1 MTFACY
7 NERMRLF
14 SKMRALTLGALLA
27 AAAFTQPAGK
37 IEINIPFEKFVL
49 PNGLT
54 LIVHEDRK
62 APIVAVNV
70 WYHVGS
76 KNEKPGKTGFAH
88 LFEHLMFNGSK
99 NFNDDYFQALDRLGA
114 TDLNGTT
121 NNDRTN
127 YFQNVPT
134 SGLDQVLFLESDRM
148 GHLLPAIDQKK
159 LDEQRGVVQNEKRQ
173 MENEP
178 YGIAY
183 ELATKGTYPPGH
195 PYSWTVI
202 GSMEDLNAASLKDVQ
217 DWFKTYYGAANAVIV
232 IAGDIDAK
240 TAKEKVEKYFGWIP
254 PGPPPVRHREWVAKR
269 TGTVRQ
275 VAQDQVPQSRIYKIW
290 NVPGAN
296 TRDTEM
302 LDLAASVLGGGKTS
316 RLYKRLVLQD
326 QLASSVT
333 AANETNEIAGQF
345 NIEATARPGVDLAK
359 LEAALDDEF
368 AKFLHTGPT
377 EQELKLAKT
386 QALASFLRGVERI
399 GGFGGKS
406 DVLAN
411 CEVYTGN
418 PACYK
423 KSLEIFEKATWP
435 EVKNTANQWLRD
447 GVYILEIHPKA
458 KLKEAG
464 KDTDRSKLPPS
475 GAPSTLR
482 IPTSQRTTLSN
493 GMKVVLAERHE
504 TPTINLALQFDAGY
518 AADSLA
524 IPGTASITNRMLLE
538 GTAKRTGP
546 QISERNAELGA
557 QISANASLD
566 TSTVSLSALKMNLD
580 DSLDLYADIL
590 RNPAFPAADFD
601 RVKKLQQAGIGREKA
616 EPNALAN
623 RILPGLIYGAN
634 HPYGQPFSGSGTE
647 ASLAK
652 ITRDSVAN
660 FYSTWYKPNNATLL
674 IVGDT
679 TLAEIKPKLEKLFGD
694 WKTGEVPKKNIA
706 QVQHREKTTVYLIDR
721 PGAVQSV
728 IMAGQVAPPRN
739 NTDEPAIDVFN
750 SLLGGSF
757 VSRLNMNLRE
767 DKHWSYG
774 AFTTIIGSR
783 AQRSFL
789 AIAPV
794 QSDKT
799 SESLAEMVKEFRDV
813 LRAKPVTDEE
823 VAKMQESLTRSM
835 VGERETKNGVLGDM
849 LTITRYGLPEDYF
862 ATYAQKVNALKKS
875 DINAIAERILRP
887 EKMIYVVVGD
897 RAQVEKGIREL
908 NLGDVQLLDADGNP
922 VK

>member
-1 MTFACY
+1 
-7 NERMRLF
+7 MRLF
-14 SKMRALTLGALLA
+14 STLRALTLGALLSA
-27 AAAFTQPAGK
+27 TAFTQPAGK

-76 KNEKPGKTGFAH
+76 KNEKLAKTGFAH

-183 ELATKGTYPPGH
+183 ELVTKGTYPPGH

-202 GSMEDLNAASLKDVQ
+202 GSMEDLNAAALKDVHE
-217 DWFKTYYGAANAVIV
+217 WFKTYYGASNAVVV

-254 PGPPPVRHREWVAKR
+254 PGPPPVRHREWIAKR
-269 TGTVRQ
+269 TGEQRQ
-275 VAQDQVPQSRIYKIW
+275 IAQDQVPQSRLYKVW
-290 NVPGAN
+290 NVPPVN
-296 TRDTEM
+296 TRDAEM
-302 LDLAASVLGGGKTS
+302 LDLAASILGGGRTS
-316 RLYKRLVLQD
+316 RLYKRLILKD
-326 QLASSVT
+326 QLASSVEAT
-333 AANETNEIAGQF
+333 NEGNEIAGQF
-345 NIEATARPGVDLAK
+345 NIIATARPGVEFAK
-359 LEAALDDEF
+359 LEAAVDDEL
-368 AKFLHTGPT
+368 ARFLHAGPT
-377 EQELKLAKT
+377 EQELKLSKT
-386 QALASFLRGVERI
+386 QAMAGFLRGIERI

-406 DVLAN
+406 DVLAS
-411 CEVYTGN
+411 CEVYTGD
-418 PACYK
+418 PGCYK
-423 KSLEIFEKATWP
+423 KSIEIFEKAAWP
-435 EVKNTANQWLRD
+435 EVKAVANKWLTD
-447 GVYILEIHPKA
+447 GVYVLEIHPKS
-458 KLKEAG
+458 KFKEVSQ
-464 KDTDRSKLPPS
+464 DTDRSKLPPG

-482 IPTSQRTTLSN
+482 IPPFQRTTLSN

-504 TPTINLALQFDAGY
+504 TPTLNLALQFDAGY
-518 AADSLA
+518 AADQLA
-524 IPGTASITNRMLLE
+524 QPGTASITNRMLLE

-557 QISANASLD
+557 QINANASLD
-566 TSTVSLSALKMNLD
+566 TSTVNLSALKMYLD
-580 DSLDLYADIL
+580 DSLELYADIV

-601 RVKKLQQAGIGREKA
+601 RIKKLQQAGIQREKA
-616 EPNALAN
+616 EPNALAQ
-623 RILPGLIYGAN
+623 RILPGLIYGKGHA
-634 HPYGQPFSGSGTE
+634 YGNPFTGSGTE

-652 ITRDSVAN
+652 ITRDSVAQ
-660 FYSTWYKPNNATLL
+660 FYNSWYKPNNATLH

-679 TLAEIKPKLEKLFGD
+679 TLDEIKPKLEKLFGD
-694 WKTGEVPKKNIA
+694 WKTGEVPKKNLT
-706 QVQHREKTTVYLIDR
+706 QVQHRDKTAVYLIDR
-721 PGAVQSV
+721 PGAIQSV
-728 IMAGQVAPPRN
+728 IMAGQIAPPRAN
-739 NTDEPAIDVFN
+739 PDEPAINVFN
-750 SLLGGSF
+750 DLLGGSF

-774 AFTTIIGSR
+774 AFTTLVGAR
-783 AQRSFL
+783 GQRPFL
-789 AIAPV
+789 AMAPV

-799 SESLAEMVKEFRDV
+799 KESLAEMVKEFRDV

-849 LTITRYGLPEDYF
+849 LNISRYGLPEDYF
-862 ATYAQKVNALKKS
+862 TTYAQKVNSLKKS
-875 DINAIAERILRP
+875 DINAVAERILRP

-908 NLGDVQLLDADGNP
+908 NLGDVQLLDPDGNP
-922 VK
+922 VN

>member
-1 MTFACY
+1 
-7 NERMRLF
+7 MRLF
-14 SKMRALTLGALLA
+14 SKLRALTLGALLA
-27 AAAFTQPAGK
+27 ATAFTQPAGK

-121 NNDRTN
+121 NTDRTN

-134 SGLDQVLFLESDRM
+134 AGLDQVLFLESDRM

-183 ELATKGTYPPGH
+183 ELITKATFPPGH

-217 DWFKTYYGAANAVIV
+217 EWFKAYYGASNAVIV

-240 TAKEKVEKYFGWIP
+240 TAKQKVEKYFGWIP
-254 PGPPPVRHREWVAKR
+254 PGPPPVRHTQWVAKR
-269 TGTVRQ
+269 TGTQRQ
-275 VAQDQVPQSRIYKIW
+275 VAQDQVPQSRIEKVW

-296 TRDTEM
+296 TRETEL

-316 RLYKRLVLQD
+316 RFYKRLVLQD
-326 QLASSVT
+326 QLASSVMVL
-333 AANETNEIAGQF
+333 NETSEIAGQF
-345 NIEATARPGVDLAK
+345 HVEATARPGVELSK

-368 AKFLHTGPT
+368 NKFLHTGPT

-386 QALASFLRGVERI
+386 QALAGFLRGVERI

-411 CEVYTGN
+411 CEVYAGN
-418 PACYK
+418 PGCYK

-464 KDTDRSKLPPS
+464 KDTDRSKLPPG

-524 IPGTASITNRMLLE
+524 IPGTASIANRMLLE

-566 TSTVSLSALKMNLD
+566 TSTISLSALKMNLD
-580 DSLDLYADIL
+580 DSLELYADVV
-590 RNPAFPAADFD
+590 RNPAFPVADFD
-601 RVKKLQQAGIGREKA
+601 RVKKLQHAGIQREKA
-616 EPNALAN
+616 EPNALAQ

-647 ASLAK
+647 SSLAK
-652 ITRDSVAN
+652 ITRDSVAQ
-660 FYSTWYKPNNATLL
+660 FHASWYKPNNATLF

-728 IMAGQVAPPRN
+728 IIAGQVAPSRN

-774 AFTTIIGSR
+774 AFTTIIGAR
-783 AQRSFL
+783 GQRSFL
-789 AIAPV
+789 GIAPV

-813 LRAKPVTDEE
+813 LRSKPVTDEE
-823 VAKMQESLTRSM
+823 VGKMQESLTRSM
-835 VGERETKNGVLGDM
+835 VGDRETKNGVLGDM
-849 LTITRYGLPEDYF
+849 LSISRYGLPEDYY

>member
-7 NERMRLF
+7 NGTMSLF
-14 SKMRALTLGALLA
+14 STMRALTLGALLA
-27 AAAFTQPAGK
+27 AAAFTQTAGK

-54 LIVHEDRK
+54 VIVHEDRK

-76 KNEKPGKTGFAH
+76 KNEKLGKTGFAH

-134 SGLDQVLFLESDRM
+134 AGLDQVLFLESDRM
-148 GHLLPAIDQKK
+148 GHLLPAVDQKK

-178 YGIAY
+178 YGLAY
-183 ELATKGTYPPGH
+183 ELATKATYPPGH

-217 DWFKTYYGAANAVIV
+217 DWFKTYYGASNAVLV
-232 IAGDIDAK
+232 LAGDIDVK
-240 TAKEKVEKYFGWIP
+240 TAKEKAEKYFGWIP
-254 PGPPPVRHREWVAKR
+254 PGPPPVRHTEWIAKR
-269 TGTVRQ
+269 TGVQRQ
-275 VAQDQVPQSRIYKIW
+275 YAEDQVPQSRIIKVW
-290 NVPGAN
+290 NVPPVY
-296 TRDTEM
+296 TRDAEM
-302 LDLAASVLGGGKTS
+302 LDLTSTVLGGGRTS

-326 QLASSVT
+326 QLASSVET
-333 AANETNEIAGQF
+333 TNEGNEIAGQF
-345 NIEATARPGVDLAK
+345 NIVATARPGVDLKK
-359 LEAALDDEF
+359 LEAALDDEV
-368 AKFLHTGPT
+368 ARYLHTGPT

-386 QALASFLRGVERI
+386 QALAGFLRGIERI

-406 DVLAN
+406 DVLAS
-411 CEVYTGN
+411 CQVYTGD
-418 PACYK
+418 PGCYK
-423 KSLEIFEKATWP
+423 RSVEVTEQARWP
-435 EVKNTANQWLRD
+435 EVKTVANRWLSD

-458 KLKEAG
+458 KLKEATP
-464 KDTDRSKLPPS
+464 DTDRSKLPPG

-504 TPTINLALQFDAGY
+504 TPTLNLALQFDAGY
-518 AADSLA
+518 AADYLA
-524 IPGTASITNRMLLE
+524 APGTAALTNRMLLE

-557 QISANASLD
+557 QISANSSLD
-566 TSTVSLSALKMNLD
+566 TSTVNLAALKMNLD
-580 DSLDLYADIL
+580 DSLELYADVI

-601 RVKKLQQAGIGREKA
+601 RIKKLQQAGIQREKA
-616 EPNALAN
+616 EPNSLAQ
-623 RILPGLIYGAN
+623 RLLPVLIYGKG
-634 HPYGQPFSGSGTE
+634 HPYGNPLTGSGTE
-647 ASLAK
+647 ASLAT
-652 ITRDSVAN
+652 ITRESVMQ
-660 FYSTWYKPNNATLL
+660 FYNSWYKPNNATLH

-679 TLAEIKPKLEKLFGD
+679 TLAEIKPKLEQLFGD
-694 WKTGEVPKKNIA
+694 WKTGEVPKKSLTP
-706 QVQHREKTTVYLIDR
+706 VQHREKTTIYIVDR
-721 PGAVQSV
+721 PGAIQSV
-728 IMAGQVAPPRN
+728 IMAGHIGPPRAN
-739 NTDEPAIDVFN
+739 PDEPAIDVFN
-750 SLLGGSF
+750 SVLGGSF
-757 VSRLNMNLRE
+757 ISRLNMNLRE

-774 AFTTIIGSR
+774 AFTTFVGAR
-783 AQRSFL
+783 GQRPFL
-789 AIAPV
+789 AMAPV

-799 SESLAEMVKEFRDV
+799 KESLAEFAKEFRDV
-813 LRAKPVTDEE
+813 LRVKPVTDEE

-835 VGERETKNGVLGDM
+835 VGERETKAGVLGDM
-849 LTITRYGLPEDYF
+849 LSITRYGLPEDYF
-862 ATYAQKVNALKKS
+862 ATYAAKVNSLKKS
-875 DINAIAERILRP
+875 DVNAVAERILRP

-897 RAQVEKGIREL
+897 RAQIEKGIREL

-922 VK
+922 AK

>member
-88 LFEHLMFNGSK
+88 LFEHLMVNGSK

-897 RAQVEKGIREL
+897 RAQVEKGIRDL

>member
-14 SKMRALTLGALLA
+14 SKLRALTLGALLA
-27 AAAFTQPAGK
+27 ATAFTQPAGK

-121 NNDRTN
+121 NTDRTN

-134 SGLDQVLFLESDRM
+134 AGLDQVLFLESDRM

-183 ELATKGTYPPGH
+183 ELITKATFPPGH

-217 DWFKTYYGAANAVIV
+217 EWFKAYYGASNAVIV

-240 TAKEKVEKYFGWIP
+240 TAKQKVEKYFGWIP
-254 PGPPPVRHREWVAKR
+254 PGPPPVRHTQWVAKR
-269 TGTVRQ
+269 TGTQRQ
-275 VAQDQVPQSRIYKIW
+275 VAQDQVPQSRIEKVW

-296 TRDTEM
+296 TRETEL

-316 RLYKRLVLQD
+316 RFYKRLVLQD
-326 QLASSVT
+326 QLASSVMVL
-333 AANETNEIAGQF
+333 NETSEIAGQF
-345 NIEATARPGVDLAK
+345 HVEATARPGVELSK

-368 AKFLHTGPT
+368 NKFLHTGPT

-386 QALASFLRGVERI
+386 QALAGFLRGVERI

-411 CEVYTGN
+411 CEVYAGN
-418 PACYK
+418 PGCYK

-464 KDTDRSKLPPS
+464 KDTDRSKLPPG

-524 IPGTASITNRMLLE
+524 IPGTASIANRMLLE

-566 TSTVSLSALKMNLD
+566 TSTISLSALKMNLD
-580 DSLDLYADIL
+580 DSLELYADVV
-590 RNPAFPAADFD
+590 RNPAFPVADFD
-601 RVKKLQQAGIGREKA
+601 RVKKLQHAGIQREKA
-616 EPNALAN
+616 EPNALAQ

-647 ASLAK
+647 SSLAK
-652 ITRDSVAN
+652 ITRDSVAQ
-660 FYSTWYKPNNATLL
+660 FHASWYKPNNATLF

-728 IMAGQVAPPRN
+728 IIAGQVAPSRN

-774 AFTTIIGSR
+774 AFTTIIGAR
-783 AQRSFL
+783 GQRSFL
-789 AIAPV
+789 GIAPV

-813 LRAKPVTDEE
+813 LRSKPVTDEE
-823 VAKMQESLTRSM
+823 VGKMQESLTRSM
-835 VGERETKNGVLGDM
+835 VGDRETKNGVLGDM
-849 LTITRYGLPEDYF
+849 LSISRYGLPEDYY